1 MYLKDTPMAQIR
13 ARVEDSMELKDLHE
27 FISLKAPEL
36 LAEFKDPKINRR
48 LTVVDYVARPQ
59 G

>member
-1 MYLKDTPMAQIR
+1 
-13 ARVEDSMELKDLHE
+13 
-27 FISLKAPEL
+27 

-59 G
+59 GWPWCLTWPS